1 VGGYHFF
8 VIFTILP
15 DSPNEQIDKLKLK
28 YGYMDATWVKPFVHQ
43 RTTSYWG
50 STSAAAARRSPSL
63 SENLSTKPE
72 GARQAFTLLLYGD
85 RGAGG
90 LISMGQR
97 ELQRELQRVLQRVPL
112 PWPQD
117 NTSLRSNCLRRVTAI
132 TVIHLAPS
140 GLISI

>member
-8 VIFTILP
+8 VIFTILLP
-15 DSPNEQIDKLKLK
+15 DSPNEQIDKLKLR
-28 YGYMDATWVKPFVHQ
+28 YGYLDATWVKPFVHQ

-50 STSAAAARRSPSL
+50 STSAAVARRSPSL
-63 SENLSTKPE
+63 SENLPTKPE

-97 ELQRELQRVLQRVPL
+97 ELQRVPL
-112 PWPQD
+112 P
-117 NTSLRSNCLRRVTAI
+117 
-132 TVIHLAPS
+132 LAT
-140 GLISI
+140 G

>member
-15 DSPNEQIDKLKLK
+15 DSPCKLIDKLKLI
-28 YGYMDATWVKPFVHQ
+28 YGYLDAAWSKPLVYQ
-43 RTTSYWG
+43 RTISYWG

-63 SENLSTKPE
+63 SENLFTVPD

-97 ELQRELQRVLQRVPL
+97 ELQRVPL

-117 NTSLRSNCLRRVTAI
+117 NTSLRSNCFMRVIAI
-132 TVIHLAPS
+132 TVIHLASS